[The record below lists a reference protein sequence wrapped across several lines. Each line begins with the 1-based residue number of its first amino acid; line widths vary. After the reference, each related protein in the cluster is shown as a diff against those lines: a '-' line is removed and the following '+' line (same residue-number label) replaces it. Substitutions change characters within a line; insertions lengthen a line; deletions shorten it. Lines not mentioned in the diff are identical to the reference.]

1 MKFFLDLKMKHK
13 LICSF
18 TLTLILALILGGG
31 SIFSTQ
37 KLKNI
42 TEDYVHISIPAVDHL
57 SDARESVMK
66 LEKAALETALAKTPA
81 ELEAIEN
88 ELLADRAAIDTSL
101 AELLVIAPQFQAQV
115 NEIHQLMDG
124 VLSIRQ
130 QIMLESAKFTA
141 EGNDAAYLLYKQS
154 YEPAFNKVAAALT
167 ALQTDVDQA
176 IADRY
181 AKASTVSYRA
191 IIIVA
196 ILIILYFVCTA
207 AAVLLLLRVIARPLE
222 ALEKAVIAMAE
233 GRFSDAEI
241 AYESKDELGTLAD
254 SLRRI
259 VQKVKFIVED
269 VVWYNTNISQGNLTV
284 RSKNPAAYTADYEP
298 ILFSNRLLFADLT
311 KIFGSVSLGS
321 ERVLNSSEQVAAGA
335 QSLSQG
341 ATEQASTIEEIS
353 ATMTEISHQVNAS
366 TRLAEDA
373 ASVAQET
380 GDGINASNQQMQQLM
395 QAMNDIT
402 ENSNE
407 IGKIIKTIDDIAF
420 QTNILALNAAVEAA
434 RAGAAGKG
442 FAVVA
447 DEVRNLASKSA
458 EAAQSTTE
466 LIERTITAIEHGTG
480 IAQETAVSLGEVV
493 TKSVTLQEK
502 VVEIA
507 KAAEQEA
514 AACEQIV
521 QGLEEISVVV
531 QTNSATSQESSA
543 AAEELNMQAMMLRQE
558 IAHVEFSDEKFDI
571 EKMGV
576 LDNVLKADWEKMPQ
590 WQKDIVNSVRKKS

>member
-124 VLSIRQ
+124 VLTIRQ
-130 QIMLESAKFTA
+130 QIMMESAKFTA

-154 YEPAFNKVAAALT
+154 YEPAFNKVAAALNS
-167 ALQTDVDQA
+167 LQTDVDQA

-181 AKASTVSYRA
+181 TKASTVSYRA

-222 ALEKAVIAMAE
+222 ELEKAVVAMAE
-233 GRFSDAEI
+233 GRFSDAEVS
-241 AYESKDELGTLAD
+241 YESNDELGILAD
-254 SLRRI
+254 SIRKI
-259 VQKVKFIVED
+259 ITKVKFIIND
-269 VVWYNTNISQGNLTV
+269 VVWYYTNVSQGNLDV
-284 RSKNPAAYTADYEP
+284 MSKKPQEYTGDYEP
-298 ILFSNRLLFADLT
+298 ILFTNRLLFADLT
-311 KIFGSVSLGS
+311 KIIGKFIMGVDKVNAG
-321 ERVLNSSEQVAAGA
+321 SEQVASGA
-335 QSLSQG
+335 QNLSQG
-341 ATEQASTIEEIS
+341 ATEQASTIQEIT
-353 ATMTEISHQVNAS
+353 ATMANLANQAKNNAD
-366 TRLAEDA
+366 LAEKA
-373 ASVAQET
+373 ATAAGEA
-380 GDGINASNQQMQQLM
+380 GNGIMESNKQMEKLM
-395 QAMNDIT
+395 TAMNEIT
-402 ENSNE
+402 ETSQE
-407 IGKIIKTIDDIAF
+407 IGKIVKTIDDIAF

-447 DEVRNLASKSA
+447 DEVRNLAAKSA
-458 EAAQSTTE
+458 EAAKSTTE
-466 LIERTITAIEHGTG
+466 LIETTVSAIENGTT
-480 IAQETAVSLGEVV
+480 IAQETADSLNVVV
-493 TKSVTLQEK
+493 TKALDVQEK
-502 VVEIA
+502 ITEIA
-507 KAAEQEA
+507 KSAEEEA
-514 AACEQIV
+514 EACDQV
-521 QGLEEISVVV
+521 SFGLEQVSVVV
-531 QTNSATSQESSA
+531 QNNSATSEESAA
-543 AAEELNMQAMMLRQE
+543 AAEELSYQAELLRAE
-558 IAHVEFSDEKFDI
+558 VSHIKFRDNRYDVENI
-571 EKMGV
+571 EDLQMI
-576 LDNVLKADWEKMPQ
+576 LKADFAKMPQ
-590 WQKDIVNSVRKKS
+590 WQKDLIDSLRQHN

>member
-130 QIMLESAKFTA
+130 QIMVESAKFTA

-196 ILIILYFVCTA
+196 ILIILYFACTA
-207 AAVLLLLRVIARPLE
+207 AAVLLLLRVIARPIEKLE
-222 ALEKAVIAMAE
+222 TAIVAVAD
-233 GRFSDAEI
+233 GRFSEAIIDF
-241 AYESKDELGTLAD
+241 ESKDELGVLAD

-259 VQKVKFIVED
+259 IEKIKFVVQD
-269 VVWYNTNISQGNLTV
+269 VVWYNTNISQGNLDV
-284 RSKNPAAYTADYEP
+284 MSKNPASYTGDYEP
-298 ILFSNRLLFADLT
+298 ILFTNRLLFADLT
-311 KIFGSVSLGS
+311 KIFGKVLTSSDQ
-321 ERVLNSSEQVAAGA
+321 VLNSAEQVSAGA
-335 QSLSQG
+335 QTLSQG
-341 ATEQASTIEEIS
+341 ATEQASAIEEIS
-353 ATMTEISHQVNAS
+353 ATMHEISTQVNDS

-373 ASVAQET
+373 SILAQEA
-380 GDGINASNQQMQQLM
+380 GDGIIASNQQMDTLM
-395 QAMNDIT
+395 RAMDEIT
-402 ENSNE
+402 ETSHE

-447 DEVRNLASKSA
+447 DEVRNLAAKSA
-458 EAAQSTTE
+458 EAAKNTTE
-466 LIERTITAIEHGTG
+466 LIETTVSAIEHGTSIARDTADSLSEVVG
-480 IAQETAVSLGEVV
+480 KSLSVKEKVAEIAQ
-493 TKSVTLQEK
+493 
-502 VVEIA
+502 
-507 KAAEQEA
+507 AAESES
-514 AACEQIV
+514 AACEQVV
-521 QGLEEISVVV
+521 QGLEQISVVV
-531 QTNSATSQESSA
+531 QTNSATSQESA
-543 AAEELNMQAMMLRQE
+543 AEAEELNLQAEMLRQE
-558 IAHVEFSDEKFDI
+558 IAHVKFRDGKYDV
-571 EKMGV
+571 ENDDV
-576 LDNVLKADWEKMPQ
+576 LASILKADWERMPQ
-590 WQKDIVNSVRKKS
+590 WQKDLIDSLRQHN